1 MQMSM
6 PARFRATLGR
16 PRAEDLLHAAHRRRS
31 SRVCRMPAI
40 ERRLKA
46 IILSRDK
53 PMPVTFEI
61 FTDYV

>member
-1 MQMSM
+1 
-6 PARFRATLGR
+6 
-16 PRAEDLLHAAHRRRS
+16 
-31 SRVCRMPAI
+31 MPAI